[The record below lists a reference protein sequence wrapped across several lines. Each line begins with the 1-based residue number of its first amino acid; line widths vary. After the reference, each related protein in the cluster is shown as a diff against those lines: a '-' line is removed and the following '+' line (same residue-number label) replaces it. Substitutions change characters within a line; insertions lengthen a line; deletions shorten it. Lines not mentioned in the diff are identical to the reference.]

1 MCITTNPYGRSEQHF
16 TLSQKSSEDSYV
28 VPNASCRPSITQD
41 DLVSSM
47 NRTSTIIHSRGS
59 TINTVS
65 VNNTRSVTPVVG
77 ILLCIVL
84 VLVILAFT
92 LCFCKCIY
100 FKKM

>member
-1 MCITTNPYGRSEQHF
+1 MCIATNHHGRSEHHF
-16 TLSQKSSEDSYV
+16 ILSKKSSEDCYV
-28 VPNASCRPSITQD
+28 VPNASYSPSITRD

-47 NRTSTIIHSRGS
+47 NRTSTIIHSHGS

-65 VNNTRSVTPVVG
+65 VNNMTPVVG